1 MNTEN
6 QSTENSTFEAQ
17 YKDLVHKIV
26 QVRKDAGFTQE
37 FVSQL
42 CNIERRKIIEFE
54 KANKIDINTL
64 IAISKNFSIELEL
77 KFNIN

>member
-6 QSTENSTFEAQ
+6 QSTENSTFETQ

-42 CNIERRKIIEFE
+42 LNRIKI
-54 KANKIDINTL
+54 
-64 IAISKNFSIELEL
+64 
-77 KFNIN
+77 